1 MTILVA
7 DDNLASRELMR
18 ELLEASGHRVVEA
31 TNGREALDLIHRDPP
46 DVVFLDLQMPIL
58 DGFCV
63 VRQLRS
69 DERFRR
75 LPAVAVTASAMLGDR
90 ESAIAAGFDSYIT
103 KPIHLNEVR
112 KQAEQLTSGS
122 YHSQN

>member
-18 ELLEASGHRVVEA
+18 EVLEASGHRVVEA

-46 DVVFLDLQMPIL
+46 DVVFLDLQMPVL

-63 VRQLRS
+63 VRQLPIHA
-69 DERFRR
+69 RFYR
-75 LPAVAVTASAMLGDR
+75 LPAKPLTASSIMRGMQFATDFLFSSEVNTPD
-90 ESAIAAGFDSYIT
+90 
-103 KPIHLNEVR
+103 HLNHHR
-112 KQAEQLTSGS
+112 KQSKHLTGS
-122 YHSQN
+122 NY

>member
-18 ELLEASGHRVVEA
+18 EVLEASGHCVVEA

-46 DVVFLDLQMPIL
+46 DVVFLDLQMQVL

-63 VRQLRS
+63 VRQLGS
-69 DERFRR
+69 DNRFRR
-75 LPAVAVTASAMLGDR
+75 LADLGHRVVGIGASEALAAC
-90 ESAIAAGFDSYIT
+90 ESIRIS
-103 KPIHLNEVR
+103 L
-112 KQAEQLTSGS
+112 
-122 YHSQN
+122 

>member
-18 ELLEASGHRVVEA
+18 EVLEASGHRVVEA
-31 TNGREALDLIHRDPP
+31 KNGREALDLIHREPP
-46 DVVFLDLQMPIL
+46 DVVFLDLQMPVL

-63 VRQLRS
+63 VRQLRN
-69 DERFRR
+69 DERFRH

-90 ESAIAAGFDSYIT
+90 ELAIAAGFDCYIT
-103 KPIHLNEVR
+103 KPINLHEVR

-122 YHSQN
+122 YNSQN

>member
-7 DDNLASRELMR
+7 DDNLPSRELMR
-18 ELLEASGHRVVEA
+18 EVLEASGHRVVEA
-31 TNGREALDLIHRDPP
+31 TNGREALDLIRRDPP
-46 DVVFLDLQMPIL
+46 DIVFLDLQIPVL
-58 DGFCV
+58 DGICV

-90 ESAIAAGFDSYIT
+90 ELAIAAGFDSYIS
-103 KPIHLNEVR
+103 KPINLNEVR

>member
-18 ELLEASGHRVVEA
+18 GEV
-31 TNGREALDLIHRDPP
+31 TNGPEALDLIDRDPP

-63 VRQLRS
+63 VG
-69 DERFRR
+69 
-75 LPAVAVTASAMLGDR
+75 PTAKPTVSAW
-90 ESAIAAGFDSYIT
+90 
-103 KPIHLNEVR
+103 PIWGTV
-112 KQAEQLTSGS
+112 
-122 YHSQN
+122 

>member
-7 DDNLASRELMR
+7 DDNVASRELMR

-31 TNGREALDLIHRDPP
+31 TNGREALDLIDRDLP
-46 DVVFLDLQMPIL
+46 DVVFLDLQMPVL

-90 ESAIAAGFDSYIT
+90 ELAIAAGFDSYIT
-103 KPIHLNEVR
+103 KPINVNDVR
-112 KQAEQLTSGS
+112 KKAEQLTSGS
-122 YHSQN
+122 CHP

>member
-46 DVVFLDLQMPIL
+46 DVVFLDLQMPVL

-69 DERFRR
+69 QPFPPVRFEAPCSRHWR
-75 LPAVAVTASAMLGDR
+75 
-90 ESAIAAGFDSYIT
+90 I
-103 KPIHLNEVR
+103 
-112 KQAEQLTSGS
+112 
-122 YHSQN
+122 